1 MYAIHGRGLRLCA
14 LTNEDLVK
22 IQENPMTIAQE
33 LTSTEPLATDEIVIT
48 GISESV
54 IVSYFETMN
63 KSDYAATAAL
73 FAETGIMQPPF
84 AEPITG
90 REAIANYL
98 QTEAK
103 GMQLAPQQGLSEISE
118 DAQIQ
123 IQVSG
128 KVQTPVF
135 GINVSWIFII
145 NPQQEI
151 IFTKIKL
158 LASPQELLN
167 LRR

>member
-1 MYAIHGRGLRLCA
+1 
-14 LTNEDLVK
+14 
-22 IQENPMTIAQE
+22 MTIAQE
-33 LTSTEPLATDEIVIT
+33 PTSTAQNTNHELVIA
-48 GISESV
+48 GITESV
-54 IVSYFETMN
+54 IVDYFETMN
-63 KSDYAATAAL
+63 AGNYQATAAL
-73 FAETGIMQPPF
+73 FAESGIMQPPF

-103 GMQLAPQQGLSEISE
+103 GMQLVPQQGLSEISE
-118 DAQIQ
+118 NAQIQ

-135 GINVSWIFII
+135 GINVSWIFIL

-151 IFTKIKL
+151 IFTKVKL

>member
-1 MYAIHGRGLRLCA
+1 
-14 LTNEDLVK
+14 
-22 IQENPMTIAQE
+22 MTIAKEPTLVNQVADQE
-33 LTSTEPLATDEIVIT
+33 LTIA

-54 IVSYFETMN
+54 IVDYFKTMN
-63 KSDYAATAAL
+63 AGNYQATAAL

>member
-1 MYAIHGRGLRLCA
+1 
-14 LTNEDLVK
+14 
-22 IQENPMTIAQE
+22 MTIANK
-33 LTSTEPLATDEIVIT
+33 LASTEQSANTELVIT
-48 GISESV
+48 GITESV
-54 IVSYFETMN
+54 IVDYFETMN
-63 KSDYAATAAL
+63 AGNYQATAAL
-73 FAETGIMQPPF
+73 FAETGVMQPPF

-90 REAIANYL
+90 QEAIANYL

-118 DAQIQ
+118 NTQIQ

-135 GINVSWIFII
+135 GVNVSWIFIL

-151 IFTKIKL
+151 IFTKVKL